1 VTVGV
6 VLLLAGLALLV
17 GSADQ
22 FVRGAAQ
29 GAEAAHLP
37 PVVVGAVVVGFGT
50 SLPEGVVSVLAA
62 LQDEP
67 GLAVGNLIG
76 SNAANLGLV
85 LGVGAAVAAV
95 PVVVGSATLRRE
107 APLSMAACLLFSALV
122 LLGLPRWSAT
132 VLLAAA
138 AAAVW
143 VVLTGPRVREAELTR
158 EVEEFVEPPQPL
170 EPARVNWPWLRT
182 LVGLA
187 GTLVGAQAIVLGAT
201 GLAEELGLAEGL
213 VGLALVAVGTS
224 LPELATGVAAV
235 RRGEDELLVGN
246 VLGSNLFNSLVVAAL
261 VAVAGGGLVVDDV
274 IRRGV
279 VLLVVLVGLG
289 WAVMGRRLRVSRREG
304 VLLLVA
310 YAVGLAWLAG

>member
-1 VTVGV
+1 
-6 VLLLAGLALLV
+6 
-17 GSADQ
+17 
-22 FVRGAAQ
+22 
-29 GAEAAHLP
+29 
-37 PVVVGAVVVGFGT
+37 
-50 SLPEGVVSVLAA
+50 
-62 LQDEP
+62 
-67 GLAVGNLIG
+67 
-76 SNAANLGLV
+76 
-85 LGVGAAVAAV
+85 
-95 PVVVGSATLRRE
+95 
-107 APLSMAACLLFSALV
+107 
-122 LLGLPRWSAT
+122 
-132 VLLAAA
+132 
-138 AAAVW
+138 
-143 VVLTGPRVREAELTR
+143 
-158 EVEEFVEPPQPL
+158 
-170 EPARVNWPWLRT
+170 
-182 LVGLA
+182 